1 MYSLESRGI
10 TLGYDKKIIIKDLDL
25 VIGQGQITVLIGSN
39 GCGKSTLLRALARLL
54 KPLDGHVLLSGEPLE
69 QLANA
74 DIAKLLSILPQ
85 GPNAPEEM
93 TVYQLVK
100 QGRYP
105 HQNWFKGWSS
115 EDEKMVN
122 AALSA
127 TQLSDLRHQP
137 LQQLSGGQRQRAW
150 IALTLAQNTD
160 TILLD
165 EPTTYLD
172 LSHQIDILELL
183 HTQNKRSEKTIV
195 MVLHDLY
202 LACRYAD
209 HLVAMK
215 NGQIHIQGKPQ
226 DIVTANM
233 IRDVFDLECRIISD
247 PFHNTPICIPTG
259 QSTSHDGRKFHACL

>member
-10 TLGYDKKIIIKDLDL
+10 TLGYDKKIIINDLNL
-25 VIGQGQITVLIGSN
+25 VIPQGQVTVLIGSN

-54 KPLDGHVLLSGEPLE
+54 KPLDGQVLLSGEPIE
-69 QLANA
+69 QLANS
-74 DIAKLLSILPQ
+74 DIAKRLSILPQ
-85 GPNAPEEM
+85 GPDAPEEM

-105 HQNWFKGWSS
+105 HQSWFKGWSH
-115 EDEKMVN
+115 EDEQMVN
-122 AALSA
+122 AALSV

-160 TILLD
+160 MILLD

-172 LSHQIDILELL
+172 LSHQVDILELL
-183 HTQNKRSEKTIV
+183 RTQNEQSGKTIV

-215 NGQIHIQGKPQ
+215 NGQIHLQGKPK
-226 DIVTANM
+226 DIVTAEM
-233 IRDVFDLECRIISD
+233 IHDVFDLECRIISD

-259 QSTSHDGRKFHACL
+259 QNIQQEEKKLHASL